1 MMRKKRKRPPVTF
14 QEWFVVL
21 NACVPLVI
29 MLLDAKNHRL
39 GSDPIRTTL
48 HTTGSIAI
56 GLLVL
61 SLTIT
66 PIRKW
71 TTWKTVILYRRP
83 LGLMAFLYAMA
94 HIAIYVV
101 HDQERN
107 FAAIGQELL
116 QRRYLQAGLASACLL
131 LPLAITSTPA
141 MMKRLGLA
149 RWKKLHRLVYPAA
162 IFAVVHYLAQSKA
175 DIRWQIAYVVVL
187 GVLLGWRIKQ
197 AMNNRQGNKTETTA
211 T

>member
-1 MMRKKRKRPPVTF
+1 MKKKKRQRPPVTF

-21 NACVPLVI
+21 NGCVPLVI

-39 GSDPIRTTL
+39 GSDPIRTAL

-56 GLLVL
+56 GLLIL
-61 SLTIT
+61 SLAVT

-71 TTWKTVILYRRP
+71 TGWKTVFLYRRP
-83 LGLMAFLYAMA
+83 LGLMAFFYAIS

-107 FAAIGQELL
+107 FPAIGQELL
-116 QRRYLQAGLASACLL
+116 HRRYLQAGLVSACLM
-131 LPLAITSTPA
+131 LPLALTSTPA

-162 IFAVVHYLAQSKA
+162 IFAVIHYFAQSKA
-175 DIRWQIAYVVVL
+175 DIRWQIAYVFIL
-187 GVLLGWRIKQ
+187 GVLLGWRITQ
-197 AMNNRQGNKTETTA
+197 AMKHRTSNATETTVA
-211 T
+211 

>member
-1 MMRKKRKRPPVTF
+1 MKKKKRQRPPVTF

-21 NACVPLVI
+21 NGCVPLVI

-39 GSDPIRTTL
+39 GSDPIRTAL

-56 GLLVL
+56 GLLIL
-61 SLTIT
+61 SLAIT
-66 PIRKW
+66 PIRSLTKW
-71 TTWKTVILYRRP
+71 KKVFLFRRP
-83 LGLMAFLYAMA
+83 LGLMAFYYAMA

-116 QRRYLQAGLASACLL
+116 HRSYLQAGLVSACLL
-131 LPLAITSTPA
+131 LPLALTSTPA

-149 RWKKLHRLVYPAA
+149 RWKKLHRLVYPSA
-162 IFAVVHYLAQSKA
+162 ILAVVHYFAQSKA
-175 DIRWQIAYVVVL
+175 DIRWQIAYVVIL
-187 GVLLGWRIKQ
+187 GALLGWRIKQ
-197 AMNNRQGNKTETTA
+197 ALNNRKSIAKKTTST
-211 T
+211 